1 MDDDAAV
8 SGRLQEVK
16 KMGRQLKKS
25 VVFAAMIVGLAAAS
39 ARAEDVLRVKVSFP
53 FVVRGQ
59 TLPAGQYDI
68 RTDDLAPGMVLIIG
82 INGTKGQAIVPTITA
97 YGHNPGGHDPTLTFV
112 RRENETRLSAIWET
126 DDYAR
131 EIQRR

>member
-1 MDDDAAV
+1 
-8 SGRLQEVK
+8 
-16 KMGRQLKKS
+16 MGRQLKKS

-68 RTDDLAPGMVLIIG
+68 RTDDLAPGVVLIIG

-112 RRENETRLSAIWET
+112 RRENETRLAAIWET

-131 EIQRR
+131 EIPRR

>member
-1 MDDDAAV
+1 
-8 SGRLQEVK
+8 
-16 KMGRQLKKS
+16 MGRQLKKS

-59 TLPAGQYDI
+59 TLPAGQYEV
-68 RTDDLAPGMVLIIG
+68 RTDDLAPGIVLIMG
-82 INGTKGQAIVPTITA
+82 IHGTKGQAIVPTITA

-131 EIQRR
+131 EIPRR

>member
-1 MDDDAAV
+1 V
-8 SGRLQEVK
+8 VFQEVN

-59 TLPAGQYDI
+59 TLPAGQYEV
-68 RTDDLAPGMVLIIG
+68 RTDDLAQGTVLIVG
-82 INGTKGQAIVPTITA
+82 VNGTKRQAIVPTITA
-97 YGHNPGGHDPTLTFV
+97 YGHNPAGHDPSLTFV
-112 RRENETRLSAIWET
+112 RRENETRLSEIWET
-126 DDYAR
+126 GDYAR
-131 EIQRR
+131 EIPRR